1 MSSLAADLV
10 NTRPRPADPP
20 EKLTGPDAVAAL
32 LEPYGLEPAPV
43 EELREV
49 RGRLLTA
56 FEARDMGELAAALN
70 PLLARGATLRLLPA
84 GWATAAG
91 GSAPGGEAI
100 PGGEAT
106 PGGSSASTRWSLR
119 APTEE
124 LSPADRIAVTAA
136 TELAALAAERGLDR
150 LRFCA
155 AHDCQRVF
163 ADTSPRGDRRYCSRT
178 CSTRMNVRRHRSG

>member
-1 MSSLAADLV
+1 VTSLAADLV

-32 LEPYGLEPAPV
+32 LEPYGLEPASV
-43 EELREV
+43 EELREL
-49 RGRLLTA
+49 RARLLTA

-70 PLLARGATLRLLPA
+70 PLLSRGTTLRLLPA
-84 GWATAAG
+84 GATAAG
-91 GSAPGGEAI
+91 SLDPGGR
-100 PGGEAT
+100 AT

-124 LSPADRIAVTAA
+124 LPPADRIAVAAA

-150 LRFCA
+150 LGFCA
-155 AHDCQRVF
+155 AHDCERVF

-178 CSTRMNVRRHRSG
+178 CSTRMNVRRHRGG